1 MIQRVQTLWMLLAAL
16 AAFLTLKFAFYGGT
30 LMLENGANA
39 VTTMATDGTY
49 HLLKATDNFLIMILT
64 SALGTG
70 IFINIF
76 LYKHRSIQIR
86 IIIAAMIVECLII
99 FLYFRETKHYSQG
112 NFNIWAILHILI
124 ILFLIFAAKGI
135 YNDSKL
141 VKESNR
147 LR

>member
-1 MIQRVQTLWMLLAAL
+1 MIQRIQTIWMLLAAL
-16 AAFLTLKFAFYGGT
+16 AVFLTLKFSFYSGT
-30 LMLENGANA
+30 LIENN
-39 VTTMATDGTY
+39 TY
-49 HLLKATDNFLIMILT
+49 DTVVGTDNILLLILT

-70 IFINIF
+70 ILINIF
-76 LYKHRSIQIR
+76 LFKQRSVQIK
-86 IIIAAMIVECLII
+86 IAIGAILLECIVI
-99 FLYFRETKHYSQG
+99 FMYIREINKFSAG
-112 NFNIWAILHILI
+112 NFSLWSALHLFI

>member
-1 MIQRVQTLWMLLAAL
+1 MLLAAL
-16 AAFLTLKFAFYGGT
+16 AVFLTLKFSFYSGT
-30 LMLENGANA
+30 LIEKN
-39 VTTMATDGTY
+39 TY
-49 HLLKATDNFLIMILT
+49 DTVIATDNIILLILT

-70 IFINIF
+70 IIINIF
-76 LYKHRSIQIR
+76 LYKQRSVQIK
-86 IIIAAMIVECLII
+86 IAIAALLVECLII
-99 FLYFRETKHYSQG
+99 FMYIREINKFSAG
-112 NFNIWAILHILI
+112 SFSLWSALHLVI